1 MILVRFDDRVYARTE
16 QGLLVWEPSWE
27 TFRPVVSIV
36 WNPTHSRVEPYYGDL
51 VQDVFDA
58 HYGYGTDA
66 VKEACIAFTDENA
79 FDIEAATELKTPTE
93 LWTWAKT
100 IPLSWA
106 ADRPVA
112 VLPSAPFD
120 RKQYLARYAMRAK
133 TCRRAPRNL
142 RGTRKV
148 VTH

>member
-1 MILVRFDDRVYARTE
+1 MVLVRFDDRVYARTE
-16 QGLLVWEPSWE
+16 KGLLVWEPSWE

-36 WNPTHSRVEPYYGDL
+36 WNPAHSRVEPFYGDL
-51 VQDVFDA
+51 VRDVFDA
-58 HYGYGTDA
+58 HYGFGSDA
-66 VKEACIAFTDENA
+66 VRDLCAAFTDEHA
-79 FDIEAATELKTPTE
+79 FDIESAEEFTTPE
-93 LWTWAKT
+93 KLWTWAKT
-100 IPLSWA
+100 VPLTWG

-112 VLPSAPFD
+112 ILPTASFD
-120 RKQYLARYAMRAK
+120 RKQYLAKYGLRAK